1 VNFERD
7 ERESLLLLGLLKLVI
22 LGILK
27 KLKDKSGAASVD
39 VL

>member
-1 VNFERD
+1 MNLERD
-7 ERESLLLLGLLKLVI
+7 ERRGFLLASLSKFVI

-27 KLKDKSGAASVD
+27 KLKDKSGATSVN